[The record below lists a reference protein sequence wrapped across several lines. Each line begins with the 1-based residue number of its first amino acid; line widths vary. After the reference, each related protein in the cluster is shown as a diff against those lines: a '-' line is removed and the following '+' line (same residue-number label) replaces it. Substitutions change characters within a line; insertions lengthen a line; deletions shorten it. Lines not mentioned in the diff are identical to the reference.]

1 MLQIS
6 DLLTLADEYQRV
18 CPVADS
24 TLSTAIFNDGKKLT
38 ALRADKDLHTKRFNT
53 SVQWFSDHW
62 PDGAEWPVGIVRPKS
77 SVAA

>member
-6 DLLTLADEYQRV
+6 DLLALADEYQRI

-24 TLSTAIFNDGKKLT
+24 TLSTAIFNDGKKLS
-38 ALRADKDLHTKRFNT
+38 ALRADKDLHTKRFNA

-62 PDGAEWPVGIVRPKS
+62 PDGAKWPTDIVRPS
-77 SVAA
+77 DVRAA